1 MNIQEIAPPAVGKKD
16 EIEKTKD
23 FLPRAADPFS
33 FADLPP
39 ALIEF
44 HSPTTALVNMPPTPA
59 AQYISWLIGALTASS
74 IVFMAVFPL
83 NRVVSTTGKIIST
96 QQPLVVQPFET
107 SIIHSIDVHEGDLV
121 HKGQVLVR
129 LDPTVNDADIEDLRS
144 QTQSYGAEVARLSAE
159 AQGRD
164 YKPDRDN
171 PASTQQAETF
181 LRRKAEFDAKIANY
195 QEQIASQTADLQGD
209 LANADMYAAR
219 VKVANDVRAM
229 RARLQAD
236 QVGSRLSTL
245 SAQNDLMEVT
255 RSEILA
261 QHDGASVRSKLQ
273 ALVAERQ
280 GYIETWKADIYH
292 DLSDAQHKLSTA
304 DSDYQKAKLR
314 KSMTVLKAQNDAI
327 VLTIAKLSTGS
338 VLTTGSELM
347 TLVPIDSGL
356 EVETHLSGKDAGF
369 VQPGNKALLKFATF
383 PYSQYGGAEAT
394 VREISAD
401 TFDGQTG
408 QGPSSSAERAAAQS
422 NDPADAAQSY
432 YRVRLRIER
441 YTLHGVPSFFHPRP
455 GMPVTADIQVGKRT
469 IMRFLLNSIMP
480 LITDGMREP

>member
-280 GYIETWKADIYH
+280 G
-292 DLSDAQHKLSTA
+292 
-304 DSDYQKAKLR
+304 
-314 KSMTVLKAQNDAI
+314 
-327 VLTIAKLSTGS
+327 
-338 VLTTGSELM
+338 
-347 TLVPIDSGL
+347 
-356 EVETHLSGKDAGF
+356 
-369 VQPGNKALLKFATF
+369 
-383 PYSQYGGAEAT
+383 
-394 VREISAD
+394 
-401 TFDGQTG
+401 
-408 QGPSSSAERAAAQS
+408 
-422 NDPADAAQSY
+422 
-432 YRVRLRIER
+432 
-441 YTLHGVPSFFHPRP
+441 
-455 GMPVTADIQVGKRT
+455 
-469 IMRFLLNSIMP
+469 
-480 LITDGMREP
+480 